1 MFVIS
6 RERKIYIYTLPY
18 EQNLK
23 SIDLVEKD
31 TKTIPYMRNIKIL
44 NQLNIQSEK
53 FCE

>member
-1 MFVIS
+1 M
-6 RERKIYIYTLPY
+6 YTLPY
-18 EQNLK
+18 KQKLK
-23 SIDLVEKD
+23 YNDRVEKD